1 MVRDQFFT
9 LLLDERRA
17 IEAIQTML
25 DADPELTSRMG
36 NILRRLIGVLGI
48 ESKLGKTRLAE
59 IEAMLDARKKVR
71 APKNGAPKRDR
82 LEAVGSVRSPAPA
95 KAHRPH

>member
-17 IEAIQTML
+17 IQAIPTML

-36 NILRRLIGVLGI
+36 SVLRRLIDVLGV
-48 ESKLGKTRLAE
+48 ESKLGKARLAE
-59 IEAMLDARKKVR
+59 IEAMLEARKKVR
-71 APKNGAPKRDR
+71 APKNVVPKKDR

-95 KAHRPH
+95 KPHRPH